1 MSTPLGGVTPTGSA
15 FQGGTIT
22 PAANPVSVG
31 GSFGGVGAQ
40 GFPTPAAGQIA
51 NARNNSGSNVRIPY
65 ARLVPMRPKSNG
77 PDQTILMAPLENS
90 TTPGWGGIPGVST
103 TLGGRALG
111 NEYDGLES
119 GELAWILGRRFMASD
134 LPGAAAGTA
143 LADNASL
150 MTAMSASAHGL
161 GMGFGPDRMQR
172 LAYTHWIE
180 SFFRAMFGPT
190 AIALHKLNVTS
201 EVNKFVSSS
210 IKQYEPYTT
219 GSSAL
224 STVDVPHLANALFS
238 GTVAEQLQYSKLNGA
253 ETAREG
259 EDAPKVRGDA
269 EEGFQC
275 GLFVMEKGPFL
286 RGKMNDADVVKM
298 VDPLMKGTNSGSAM
312 FHNVQRNLGDT
323 LAFEALYATMRSKQ
337 MFDWTPDGMV
347 LSKLESPSGDPLSSA
362 ELDARQAQLFN
373 IALQGPAIAKTWTGN
388 PKMAAL
394 PMDRVF
400 VVMVADVVS
409 TIGAA
414 GTGIGAP
421 AAETKAAW
429 EAYEAYITNGKT
441 DTLYNTYTTARQTA
455 NGRMVDQRP
464 AGESGRYS
472 AAVLEAFRAGK
483 LSATAGDAAMS
494 AGGKVAY
501 DNAVNEMD
509 EFYNELVEA
518 DFATAANA
526 VRVGEAGIDDSV
538 MTNFRLMRCTSS
550 FLSQYSAAQ
559 ISGGKIVNGGDGRC
573 GLRIGTNK
581 DSGKPVAGDSV
592 AAEYIIGGW
601 CVGTVLDSA
610 ASRSTIGAQTRT
622 APCSMALNINVNVE
636 WWSGDKLH
644 RHYMDT
650 DGSVLSRGALP
661 NDQVTALMQ
670 ELAFVKL
677 PDMPEFK
684 LTGAPGKMQD

>member
-15 FQGGTIT
+15 FQGGSIT

-40 GFPTPAAGQIA
+40 GFPTPAVGQIA

-65 ARLVPMRPKSNG
+65 ARLVPMRPRSNG
-77 PDQTILMAPLENS
+77 PDQTILLAAPENS
-90 TTPGWGGIPGVST
+90 AAPGWGGIPGVSGK
-103 TLGGRALG
+103 LGGRALG
-111 NEYDGLES
+111 NEYDGLET
-119 GELAWILGRRFMASD
+119 GELAWILGRRFLASEVPGQTAATDGSESRMA
-134 LPGAAAGTA
+134 
-143 LADNASL
+143 
-150 MTAMSASAHGL
+150 AMAASAHGL
-161 GMGFGPDRMQR
+161 GMGHGPDRMQR
-172 LAYTHWIE
+172 LAYTHWME
-180 SFFRAMFGPT
+180 SFFRATFGT
-190 AIALHKLNVTS
+190 VAIPLHKLQITS

-210 IKQYEPYTT
+210 IKQYEPYMA
-219 GSSAL
+219 GASAL
-224 STVDVPHLANALFS
+224 GAVDVPHLANALFS
-238 GTVAEQLQYSKLNGA
+238 GTVAEQLQNSKFDGA
-253 ETAREG
+253 GTAREG
-259 EDAPKVRGDA
+259 ENAPAVRGGA

-286 RGKMNDADVVKM
+286 RGKMNGDEAIRM
-298 VDPLMKGTNSGSAM
+298 VDPLLKATNSGSSI

-337 MFDWTPDGMV
+337 MFDWSPDGMV

-394 PMDRVF
+394 PLDRVF

-414 GTGIGAP
+414 KVGIGAVDE
-421 AAETKAAW
+421 AKAAW
-429 EAYEAYITNGKT
+429 DAYKAYVEDKT
-441 DTLYNTYTTARQTA
+441 TARYNTYEAARNTA
-455 NGRMVDQRP
+455 NGKIINQNTE
-464 AGESGRYS
+464 GESKKY
-472 AAVLEAFRAGK
+472 ADAVTEAFRAGK
-483 LSATAGDAAMS
+483 LAATSSDATLSGQAKTDYND
-494 AGGKVAY
+494 AIKVM
-501 DNAVNEMD
+501 DN
-509 EFYNELVEA
+509 FYNELYEA
-518 DFATAANA
+518 EFGAAANA
-526 VRVGEAGIDDSV
+526 VRTGTAGIKDSV

-550 FLSQYSAAQ
+550 FLSQYSAAKV
-559 ISGGKIVNGGDGRC
+559 SGGKIVNDRDSRC
-573 GLRIGTNK
+573 GLKIGTDK
-581 DSGKPVAGDSV
+581 ADGKPGADAAV

-610 ASRSTIGAQTRT
+610 ASRSTIGSQTRT

-650 DGSVLSRGALP
+650 DGSVLSRGTLP
-661 NDQVTALMQ
+661 SDAVAEKMQ
-670 ELAFVKL
+670 NLAFVGL
-677 PDMPEFK
+677 PDLSEFK
-684 LTGAPGKMQD
+684 LTGAPGKRQD